1 MSRSS
6 YHKGALKFDFV
17 ALPKAVLKSAEWCD
31 LPPGARILAIDLA
44 AQYTGKNNGRLTPAF
59 EAMQQQRWVS
69 KGTLIRAKKALLEAS
84 FIVLTR
90 KGHAPRTAEWVGF
103 TWWPLNFEPSMD
115 VDPKYFPY
123 LNFQTVQS
131 ARIDP
136 NRGRENATGR
146 HLLRSRNETDTP
158 PKTALRGTKTR
169 PTDSQDGGLSVSKED
184 HTLQVND
191 KNAIG
196 LKTGHVLE
204 VAISAGR
211 YLRGAAAAPDT
222 AIALAPVPAGD

>member
-1 MSRSS
+1 MSGSNYR
-6 YHKGALKFDFV
+6 KGALKFDF
-17 ALPKAVLKSAEWCD
+17 APLPRAVLNGAEWCD
-31 LPPGARILAIDLA
+31 LPTGARSLAIDLA

-59 EAMQQQRWVS
+59 EVMQRYGWVS

-84 FIVLTR
+84 FVVLTR

-103 TWWPLNFEPSMD
+103 TWWTLNFEQSMD

-146 HLLRSRNETDTP
+146 HFLRS
-158 PKTALRGTKTR
+158 
-169 PTDSQDGGLSVSKED
+169 
-184 HTLQVND
+184 
-191 KNAIG
+191 
-196 LKTGHVLE
+196 
-204 VAISAGR
+204 
-211 YLRGAAAAPDT
+211 
-222 AIALAPVPAGD
+222 